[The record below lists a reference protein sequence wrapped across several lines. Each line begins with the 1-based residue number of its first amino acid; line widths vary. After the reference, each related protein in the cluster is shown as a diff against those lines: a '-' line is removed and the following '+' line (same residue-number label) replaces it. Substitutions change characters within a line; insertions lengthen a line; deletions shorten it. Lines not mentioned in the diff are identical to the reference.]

1 MRTISHRRGITT
13 TLAALDDAGL
23 GHAGTARSV
32 EEAVVRVFDVSGV
45 AVAHLSYTTF
55 ANSPPPARPWMN
67 VAGSAREVIEAVR
80 AVRGAGAE
88 IVILSLHIAKEMLSY
103 PTTYDRAFVA
113 DVTAGARIDLVI
125 AHRPHVVQP
134 VEVVNGAVV
143 YWSVGNL
150 LKGTGLPGTGKYED
164 QRTLDGLSRTR

>member
-1 MRTISHRRGITT
+1 MRTISHRRHHDD
-13 TLAALDDAGL
+13 LAALDDAGL

-113 DVTAGARIDLVI
+113 DVTADEVTPPPLRRELAPCVERSIRGVPD
-125 AHRPHVVQP
+125 AH
-134 VEVVNGAVV
+134 
-143 YWSVGNL
+143 
-150 LKGTGLPGTGKYED
+150 
-164 QRTLDGLSRTR
+164 